1 MKYQYFTRSLFVA
14 FCAFFVCTSAV
25 AETTA
30 EAATVHLNPFAF
42 KLSSSWSGDVFKL
55 EYYLNAPADNV
66 QLTIKDGS
74 NVVLTLNCTDSLNN
88 LGGKA
93 NGTTARDGKGI
104 YQLDISMRE
113 YIDTKSNFRD
123 KNSLSWSIDVNGGN
137 KATYA
142 TGGAVLNAPKVT
154 SYSYIFGRPT
164 SVDIDVD
171 PLSDNFGVI
180 YMTDRNSSP
189 DAPTGGTISDY
200 WAYREGSYKPGMF
213 LFDAAFQNM
222 PVNKT
227 DYDFE
232 NYNMTDAKNVDAIS
246 YTMNAHVYS
255 LNGTKYP
262 IYGAFDADGSELFNR
277 VRIAYN
283 SDHTT
288 RVFLSTMPKTNNAL
302 ILGEGYTNTQ
312 NNHDPI
318 PFPNSYGGWN
328 WYGVVLKANTKLGSS
343 DVYGYE
349 YNSKFVAGPN
359 VAFDI
364 CGGDDDL
371 KFLMCSGRRD
381 GLPTNARE
389 SFRFDEFKLG
399 KATSYN
405 TTVANTYRER
415 IMNKSTDN
423 TESNYWYA
431 NDNILVDGCTNTTC
445 QGGCSSSSGT
455 QGCKGTKE
463 VGFTVAYDMLGLEY
477 DPDGGF
483 WICQYRENHTEM
495 PSLIHVKPDGTVNF
509 VEYWADRYGTGVRY
523 DNKNQRLL
531 VAGGRHTTKK
541 TKDVRTKNKWPNN
554 QTYYNSNGGYPHNAA
569 TRGYVT
575 IYDIKT
581 DNLNTLM
588 MINSSTK
595 ESSKDHRKQMFAD
608 SVYFS
613 VGGKAVLD
621 AAWDYADNVY
631 IATGTGR
638 DFCAYALPRK
648 NTTASTPC
656 KTDYYFDTQASELVI
671 TITPENVNCGE
682 VVDLEFQK
690 RFTYYKDDAKYK
702 LEAKAANGYRFFSW
716 LESKTPHDTKTSQY
730 RTMPKDNKM
739 RANFGMEIYE
749 TQSVVPVNTSITS
762 GDYAEFT
769 GVWVRRGLDDASYN
783 TICLPFDITS
793 LVGTPYEGATVLR
806 LVGSDANNENGDN
819 RVFLNFEQVTFNGDD
834 YMHGGIPYL
843 IQLPK
848 DKTIAG
854 DADLIFNNVR
864 CPKFIEEPNNCG
876 GLDVDVDNGV
886 TFHGMLNPTTFSKDQ
901 VKDKLFLTADNR
913 LVSLYGK
920 DEFTINGL
928 RGYFTVSGEAQNVE
942 YMLNLPEKV
951 VTSTPMVNMADSLQ
965 VTKYLW
971 DGQIYIQKGNQVYDL
986 SGARVK

>member
-1 MKYQYFTRSLFVA
+1 MKHQSYIRSLFVA
-14 FCAFFVCTSAV
+14 LCAFFVCASAL
-25 AETTA
+25 AE
-30 EAATVHLNPFAF
+30 TVHLNPFAF

-142 TGGAVLNAPKVT
+142 TGGGVLNAPKVT

-180 YMTDRNSSP
+180 YMTDRNFSP

-246 YTMNAHVYS
+246 YTMNAHEYS
-255 LNGTKYP
+255 INDIKYP
-262 IYGAFDADGSELFNR
+262 VYGAFDADGSELYNR

-312 NNHDPI
+312 NNHHPI
-318 PFPNSYGGWN
+318 PFPKSYGGWN
-328 WYGVVLKANTKLGSS
+328 WFGVVLKANTKLGSS

-359 VAFDI
+359 VAFDV
-364 CGGDDDL
+364 CGGDTDL

-381 GLPTNARE
+381 GLSSTMRE

-399 KATSYN
+399 KNTSYN
-405 TTVANTYRER
+405 TAVANTYRER

-431 NDNILVDGCTNTTC
+431 NDKILVDGCTTC
-445 QGGCSSSSGT
+445 NGKGCASGSGT

-483 WICQYRENHTEM
+483 WICQYREYHTEM

-509 VEYWADRYGTGVRY
+509 VEYWADRYATGVRY

-531 VAGGRHTTKK
+531 VAGGKHQIKK
-541 TKDVRTKNKWPNN
+541 TTDVRTKNKWPKD
-554 QTYYNSNGGYPHNAA
+554 QTYYKNNDGYPHNAA

-575 IYDIKT
+575 IYDVNT
-581 DNLNTLM
+581 DNLNTKM
-588 MINSSTK
+588 MIDASTK
-595 ESSKDHRKQMFAD
+595 ESSITHRKQMFTD

-656 KTDYYFDTQASELVI
+656 KTNYYFNTPASELFI

-690 RFTYYKDDAKYK
+690 RFTYYMNGAKYK
-702 LEAKAANGYRFFSW
+702 LEAKAASGYRFFSW
-716 LESKTPHDTKTSQY
+716 LESKTAHNPQTASY
-730 RTMPKDNKM
+730 RTMPGDNQM
-739 RANFGMEIYE
+739 RANFGIEVYE
-749 TQSVVPVNTSITS
+749 NQTVTPVNTSITS
-762 GDYAEFT
+762 GNYAEFT
-769 GVWVRRGLDDASYN
+769 GVWVRRALDDVSYN
-783 TICLPFDITS
+783 TICLPFDIES
-793 LVGTPYEGATVLR
+793 LTGTPYEGATVLK
-806 LVGSDANNENGDN
+806 LVGSDAKIQNGDN
-819 RVFLNFEQVTFNGDD
+819 RVFLNFEQVTFTGDN
-834 YMHGGIPYL
+834 YMHGGVPYL
-843 IQLPK
+843 IQLK
-848 DKTIAG
+848 NGQTITG

-864 CPKFIEEPNNCG
+864 CPKFTGAPNSYG
-876 GLDVDVDNGV
+876 GLDVDADNGV
-886 TFHGMLNPTTFSKDQ
+886 TFHGVINPQTLTSATA
-901 VKDKLFLTADNR
+901 KDKLFLTADNR
-913 LVSLYGK
+913 LVTLYGSGSFK
-920 DEFTINGL
+920 INGL
-928 RGYFTVSGEAQNVE
+928 RGFFTVDEAVAQNAEFV
-942 YMLNLPEKV
+942 LNLPEKV
-951 VTSTPMVNMADSLQ
+951 VTSTPMVNMADTLQ

-971 DGQIYIQKGNQVYDL
+971 DGKIYIQRGNEVYDL
-986 SGARVK
+986 SGMRVR